1 MKINLDLTKL
11 GQTALKFTKDNP
23 ILCIGTCIVGYIVI
37 RDHILIK
44 RIDRSVKDLKNNDLV
59 KETINRMK

>member
-1 MKINLDLTKL
+1 MKINIDINKV
-11 GQTALKFTKDNP
+11 GKTALNFVKDNP
-23 ILCIGTCIVGYIVI
+23 ILCIGTVVIGYITL

-44 RIDRSVKDLKNNDLV
+44 RIDRSVKDLKENDLV

>member
-1 MKINLDLTKL
+1 MKINLDLNKI
-11 GQTALKFTKDNP
+11 GKTALTFVKDNP
-23 ILCIGTCIVGYIVI
+23 LLCIGTVVIGYITL

-44 RIDRSVKDLKNNDLV
+44 RIDRSVKDLKQNDLV